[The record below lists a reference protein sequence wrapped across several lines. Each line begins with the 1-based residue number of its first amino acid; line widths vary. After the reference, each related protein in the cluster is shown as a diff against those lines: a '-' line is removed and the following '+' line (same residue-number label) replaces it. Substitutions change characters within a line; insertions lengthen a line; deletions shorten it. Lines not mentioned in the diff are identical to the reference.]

1 MTGPNRITV
10 DVSHFRPSPSN
21 ASVSREMS
29 TQSLAQSQPPAAN
42 PHDPQHR
49 SRTDTSG
56 ASTEPPSLPQP
67 AATATQSAQHD
78 RFADLTA
85 LVIEPRDRRNPQPF
99 ERIIANQVADDNPT
113 IAEMLELKP
122 R

>member
-56 ASTEPPSLPQP
+56 ASTETPPPSQP
-67 AATATQSAQHD
+67 AAAAQHD